1 MDYIDALKFF
11 YDRTSTCPDK
21 KTIPSRRITKNTL
34 EMICKN
40 WKLVIEKEE
49 RTNVYNILQT
59 LLDKRDY
66 KTYDK
71 YVKVIIDIKKNIDKL
86 NNENT
91 NKIKE
96 LNLLYNKRE
105 NLYTKID
112 NKKLSIERKEKLAAH
127 YKKYGLNN
135 LSKFNQNE
143 KNYLTWFDT
152 CIDYLKL
159 QNKENNFKEIDRLK
173 KQATEY
179 ITKKG
184 TVKETSSTSLGKK

>member
-21 KTIPSRRITKNTL
+21 KTIPSRRVTKNTL

-49 RTNVYNILQT
+49 RINVYNILQT

-71 YVKVIIDIKKNIDKL
+71 YVKVIIDMKKNIDKL

-96 LNLLYNKRE
+96 LKLLYNKRE

-112 NKKLSIERKEKLAAH
+112 NKKLSKEKKEKLAAH

-135 LSKFNQNE
+135 LSKFDQNE

-173 KQATEY
+173 RQVTEY
-179 ITKKG
+179 IIKKG
-184 TVKETSSTSLGKK
+184 TVKESSTTSLGKK

>member
-11 YDRTSTCPDK
+11 YDKTSTCPDK

-49 RTNVYNILQT
+49 RTNVYNILQK
-59 LLDKRDY
+59 LLDNRDY

-71 YVKVIIDIKKNIDKL
+71 YIQLIIDMKKKIDKL
-86 NNENT
+86 NEENINNINEL
-91 NKIKE
+91 K
-96 LNLLYNKRE
+96 LLYNKRE
-105 NLYTKID
+105 DLYILID
-112 NKKLSIERKEKLAAH
+112 NNKLTKERKEKLAAH

-143 KNYLTWFDT
+143 KNYLAWFDT

-159 QNKENNFKEIDRLK
+159 QNKENNFNEIKNVKKEV
-173 KQATEY
+173 TEY

-184 TVKETSSTSLGKK
+184 TVKETSTSSLGKK

>member
-159 QNKENNFKEIDRLK
+159 QNKENNFKEIDKLK